1 MARPFEYS
9 IVSFHFERDLEDWR
23 SSYFDLTLRK
33 DDIVRRLRFLS
44 PSNIRIADV
53 WNNGGMVIL
62 DISARQLDSL
72 NVEVANFENATG
84 SIELYARD
92 VIDLDAQKFTS

>member
-23 SSYFDLTLRK
+23 DSYFDLTLRK
-33 DDIVRRLRFLS
+33 GNVTRRLRFLA
-44 PSNIRIADV
+44 PSNIRIRDIG
-53 WNNGGMVIL
+53 NNGGMFIL
-62 DISARQLDSL
+62 DISSRGWEDK
-72 NVEVANFENATG
+72 NVEVVNLEMGEG

-92 VIDLDAQKFTS
+92 VTDLDAPEFTS